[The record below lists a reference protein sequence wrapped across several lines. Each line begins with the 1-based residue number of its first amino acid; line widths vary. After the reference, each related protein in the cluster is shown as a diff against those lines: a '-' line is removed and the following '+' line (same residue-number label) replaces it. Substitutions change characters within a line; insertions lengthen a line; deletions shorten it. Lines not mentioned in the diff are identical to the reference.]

1 MSMRIELD
9 FAHGLAQPHVEQGE
23 DGAFRL
29 SLARGIE
36 RVEIRLSLPSLEA
49 LSLALMLAL
58 ARIKRC

>member
-1 MSMRIELD
+1 MSLRIELD
-9 FAHGLAQPHVEQGE
+9 FAHGLAQPHVEQGQ

-29 SLARGIE
+29 SLSRGIE

-58 ARIKRC
+58 AQIKRC

>member
-1 MSMRIELD
+1 MSLRIELD
-9 FAHGLAQPHVEQGE
+9 FAHGLAQPHVEQAA
-23 DGAFRL
+23 DGTFRL

-36 RVEIRLSLPSLEA
+36 RLEVRLSLPSLEA